1 MSRRTSIKLFHE
13 SGPAQ
18 LEGYIEYGLLIA
30 AVIRCGLK
38 DDGLDY
44 LQTAGGQYWCLL
56 GNVDPEVDAT
66 NEAGMLL
73 ENLPKLW
80 KVADMN
86 ERRRILLNMLEAVY
100 VDTVE
105 EKAIVALRPK
115 PAFQAL
121 FQIATTREG
130 SNVILYK
137 ENPPD
142 QFPSPEDDSPCFWW
156 RRGRVE
162 RYRTPYLRNPVSAT
176 GLVGVELLA
185 A

>member
-1 MSRRTSIKLFHE
+1 ML
-13 SGPAQ
+13 
-18 LEGYIEYGLLIA
+18 
-30 AVIRCGLK
+30 
-38 DDGLDY
+38 DG
-44 LQTAGGQYWCLL
+44 
-56 GNVDPEVDAT
+56 
-66 NEAGMLL
+66 
-73 ENLPKLW
+73 
-80 KVADMN
+80 
-86 ERRRILLNMLEAVY
+86 VY

-105 EKAIVALRPK
+105 EKSVVALKPK

-130 SNVILYK
+130 SGVVLYK

-162 RYRTPYLRNPVSAT
+162 LYRTPYLRNPASAT
-176 GLVGVELLA
+176 SVVWVELLA